1 MVIPLGCQRI
11 LCIPAL
17 ALSLCAA
24 GCATQPDVVATTS
37 QGAFGGPDGG
47 LVSGKMFT
55 ECKPGRYEGTMNAL
69 PDALPRDGGSSVAFS
84 GTIAFSLV
92 QTLGGEFPVL
102 ASAAH
107 LEGTSKDMSSSF
119 SAEIPSGLGCI
130 EGKFN
135 TELLNGTYT
144 FAQGAKPI
152 PFDGPIEGVYNAEFW
167 SFAGSWTS
175 HLHFTPETELVV
187 HGIWTA
193 NYAGP
198 N

>member
-1 MVIPLGCQRI
+1 
-11 LCIPAL
+11 
-17 ALSLCAA
+17 
-24 GCATQPDVVATTS
+24 VVATKS
-37 QGAFGGPDGG
+37 HGAFSGPDGG

-69 PDALPRDGGSSVAFS
+69 PGDGGGAIAFS

-102 ASAAH
+102 ATAAH
-107 LEGTSKDMSSSF
+107 LSGTSKDMSSSF

-144 FAQGAKPI
+144 IATGAKI
-152 PFDGPIEGVYNAEFW
+152 PFDGPIEGVYNAQFL

-175 HLHFTPETELVV
+175 YLHITPDGAPLVV

>member
-1 MVIPLGCQRI
+1 VVIPLGCQRI

-47 LVSGKMFT
+47 IVSGKMFT

-69 PDALPRDGGSSVAFS
+69 PGDGGVAFS
-84 GTIAFSLV
+84 GTIVFSLV

-102 ASAAH
+102 ANAAH

-144 FAQGAKPI
+144 IGTAKI
-152 PFDGPIEGVYNAEFW
+152 PFDGPIEGVYNAKFL

-175 HLHFTPETELVV
+175 HLHFTPENERIV

>member
-1 MVIPLGCQRI
+1 MRAAWAITLVIVV
-11 LCIPAL
+11 
-17 ALSLCAA
+17 A
-24 GCATQPDVVATTS
+24 GCSTSPDIVAMTS
-37 QGAFGGPDGG
+37 KARFGGPDGG
-47 LVSGKMFT
+47 ILSGPTIT

-69 PDALPRDGGSSVAFS
+69 VGDGGIAVPFS

-102 ASAAH
+102 ANAAH
-107 LEGTSKDMSSSF
+107 LEGTSKVDMSSF

-135 TELLNGTYT
+135 TELVNGKYVVPD
-144 FAQGAKPI
+144 GSRVVD
-152 PFDGPIEGVYNAEFW
+152 FDGPISGVYNAEFF
-167 SFAGSWTS
+167 SFAGKWRSY
-175 HLHFTPETELVV
+175 LHFTPDAPFVV

-193 NYAGP
+193 NFAGP

>member
-1 MVIPLGCQRI
+1 VT
-11 LCIPAL
+11 
-17 ALSLCAA
+17 CAA
-24 GCATQPDVVATTS
+24 GCSASPDIVATTS
-37 QGAFGGPDGG
+37 RSRFDGPDGG
-47 LVSGKMFT
+47 ITSGPTIT

-69 PDALPRDGGSSVAFS
+69 PGDGGVPVSFS
-84 GTIAFSLV
+84 GTIKFSLV
-92 QTLGGEFPVL
+92 RVMGGEFPVL

-107 LEGTSKDMSSSF
+107 LEGTGKDNSSF

-135 TELLNGTYT
+135 TELVNGTYT
-144 FAQGAKPI
+144 VAGGGRSL
-152 PFDGPIEGVYNAEFW
+152 PFEGPIEGLYNAEYF

-175 HLHFTPETELVV
+175 YLHFTPDADPFVV

-193 NYAGP
+193 NFAGE